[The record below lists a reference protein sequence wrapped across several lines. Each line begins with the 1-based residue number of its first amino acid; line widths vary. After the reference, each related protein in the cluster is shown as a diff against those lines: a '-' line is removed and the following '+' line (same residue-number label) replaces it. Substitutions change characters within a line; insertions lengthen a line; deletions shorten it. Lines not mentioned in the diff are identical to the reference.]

1 MVVNPDTDAA
11 GLSPTHDSHIKH
23 TGYESSKKWV
33 CQKKQGE
40 KAKEKLRNGCP
51 LFLDIFSDR
60 RKGSVSYSKKKQTNV
75 RKTGLQLII
84 PRIIAVLYAISPFG
98 KKLQTFSRWDISPD
112 FEAPFW
118 WNIGTSKVSSI
129 CQKLYVGH
137 SQPER
142 MVSNGNRWPNSRSW
156 TYQCHVEVSGK
167 RLKGEKPN
175 HSSPTYLKISWKKN
189 IMKVWSIFTKAET
202 RIYKS
207 QVSQIAKLIGY

>member
-1 MVVNPDTDAA
+1 MVVIPDTDAA

-84 PRIIAVLYAISPFG
+84 PRIIAVLYAISPLG
-98 KKLQTFSRWDISPD
+98 KKFQTFSRRDISPD
-112 FEAPFW
+112 FEESFR

-129 CQKLYVGH
+129 CQKLHVGH

-142 MVSNGNRWPNSRSW
+142 MVSNGYRWQDRGHGLTSATLKFPESDWKEKSRIIHHQHTWKSVGKNHHEGLKHFYKGRN
-156 TYQCHVEVSGK
+156 TY
-167 RLKGEKPN
+167 
-175 HSSPTYLKISWKKN
+175 I
-189 IMKVWSIFTKAET
+189 
-202 RIYKS
+202 
-207 QVSQIAKLIGY
+207 

>member
-51 LFLDIFSDR
+51 LFLDNFSDR

-84 PRIIAVLYAISPFG
+84 PRIIAVLYAISPLG
-98 KKLQTFSRWDISPD
+98 KKLQTFSRRDISPD
-112 FEAPFW
+112 FEASFW
-118 WNIGTSKVSSI
+118 WNIRTSEVSSI
-129 CQKLYVGH
+129 FKNFMSGTVSRNGWFQMAIGGKIAGYGLT
-137 SQPER
+137 SATLKFPE
-142 MVSNGNRWPNSRSW
+142 SDWKEKSRII
-156 TYQCHVEVSGK
+156 H
-167 RLKGEKPN
+167 
-175 HSSPTYLKISWKKN
+175 H
-189 IMKVWSIFTKAET
+189 
-202 RIYKS
+202 
-207 QVSQIAKLIGY
+207 